1 MVTILVKLYF
11 MSYKTIYVNLF
22 HSHSYNIGHKL
33 LDPYKT
39 NTTRL
44 LWLLRPGICLVT
56 ELKYPSVIVDLSES
70 FFSVRG
76 ISFLQ

>member
-11 MSYKTIYVNLF
+11 MSYKTTYVNLL

-39 NTTRL
+39 NTTRTL
-44 LWLLRPGICLVT
+44 APKTW
-56 ELKYPSVIVDLSES
+56 DL
-70 FFSVRG
+70 FGNRIK
-76 ISFLQ
+76 ISFL